1 VKELERAR
9 DGWVARCERLAGELA
24 EVEPEFLRRLRRE
37 ATQRFAEHGFPSP
50 RLEDWRYTNV
60 AALASRPFEPVPAA
74 RGAVGRADVER
85 TAFPVFACSLFV
97 FVNGRHAPELST
109 PVRDRLGLRVE
120 SLARLRRETPGVLE
134 GRIGAHVDLAAHPF
148 AALAT
153 ALLDDGA
160 VVTIPD
166 GVRTSEPI
174 HLVFASLTNGAAPLV
189 LPRVLVSAGRSSRA
203 TLVLDHVSLGDGP
216 CFTNAVCEAECS
228 PDSELHLVLVQREG
242 AGTFHVANAS
252 ARQDRDSRF
261 SSHTLSLGGS
271 LVRNDLAV
279 ALDAEGAEATL
290 QGLFVGTGEQVLDN
304 HTLVDHA
311 RPHGT
316 SRELYK
322 GILGGSARGVFRGR
336 IVVREGAQK
345 TDARQ
350 SNANVLLGDGAEIDT
365 KPQLEIRADD
375 VKCSH
380 GSSIGALDEEALFYL
395 RSRGIAEPHAR
406 DVLTRGFAAEILQ
419 ALPVAGLGEC
429 VADLVLERLHRRLEA
444 A

>member
-1 VKELERAR
+1 MKELELAR
-9 DGWVARCERLAGELA
+9 DGWVERCERLGKELGEA
-24 EVEPEFLRRLRRE
+24 EPEFLRRLRRE
-37 ATQRFAEHGFPSP
+37 ATQHFAEGGFPSP
-50 RLEDWRYTNV
+50 RLEDWKYTNV
-60 AALASRPFEPVPAA
+60 AALAREPFEPARPA
-74 RGAVGRADVER
+74 RGAVGRADVGR
-85 TAFPVFACSLFV
+85 IAFPVFACSLFV
-97 FVNGRHAPELST
+97 FVNGRQAPELST
-109 PVRDRLGLRVE
+109 PVGDARRLRVE
-120 SLARLRRETPGVLE
+120 SLARLRRESPGALE
-134 GRIGAHVDLAAHPF
+134 GRLGARVDLAGHPF

-166 GVRTSEPI
+166 GVQASEPI
-174 HLVFASLTNGAAPLV
+174 HLVFVSVANGAPLLV
-189 LPRVLVSAGRSSRA
+189 LPRVLVCAGRSSRA
-203 TLVLDHVSLGDGP
+203 TLIVDHVSLGDGP
-216 CFTNAVCEAECS
+216 CFTNAVCEADCS
-228 PDSELHLVLVQREG
+228 PDAELHLVLLQREG
-242 AGTFHVANAS
+242 AGSFHVAHAS
-252 ARQDRDSRF
+252 AHQERDSRF
-261 SSHTLSLGGS
+261 ASHTLSLGGS

-279 ALDAEGAEATL
+279 VLAAQGAECTL
-290 QGLFVGTGEQVLDN
+290 HGLFVGTGQQVLDN

-311 RPHGT
+311 QPHGT

-350 SNANVLLGDGAEIDT
+350 SNANVLLADGAEIDT

-380 GSSIGALDEEALFYL
+380 GASIGALDEDALFYL
-395 RSRGIAEPHAR
+395 RSRGIAESEAR
-406 DVLTRGFAAEILQ
+406 DVLTQGFAAEILR

-429 VADLVLERLHRRLEA
+429 VAELVLERLQRGLEA

>member
-1 VKELERAR
+1 MKELELAR
-9 DGWVARCERLAGELA
+9 DRWLEHCEQLGAELSEGE
-24 EVEPEFLRRLRRE
+24 PGFLRRLRRE
-37 ATQRFAEHGFPSP
+37 ATERFAERGFPSP
-50 RLEDWRYTNV
+50 RLEEWKYTNV
-60 AALASRPFEPVPAA
+60 AALVRQPFEPAKPA

-85 TAFPVFACSLFV
+85 IAFPVFACSLFV
-97 FVNGRHAPELST
+97 FVNGRQAPELST
-109 PVRDRLGLRVE
+109 LVGDPRKLRVE
-120 SLARLRRETPGVLE
+120 SLARLRRESPGALE
-134 GRIGAHVDLAAHPF
+134 GRLGARVDLREHPF

-166 GVRTSEPI
+166 GAQTSEPI
-174 HLVFASLTNGAAPLV
+174 HLVFVSAANGAAPLV

-203 TLVLDHVSLGDGP
+203 TLIVDCVSLGDGP
-216 CFTNAVCEAECS
+216 CFTNAVCEVDCA
-228 PDSELHLVLVQREG
+228 PDAELHLVLLQREG
-242 AGTFHVANAS
+242 ARSFHVANVS
-252 ARQDRDSRF
+252 AHQARDSRLAT
-261 SSHTLSLGGS
+261 HTLSLGGS

-279 ALDAEGAEATL
+279 ELGAEGAEATL
-290 QGLFVGTGEQVLDN
+290 HGLYVGTERQVLDN

-336 IVVREGAQK
+336 ILVREGAQK

-380 GSSIGALDEEALFYL
+380 GSSIGALDQDALFYL
-395 RSRGIAEPHAR
+395 RSRGLDLAKAR
-406 DVLTRGFAAEILQ
+406 DVLTQGFAAEILR
-419 ALPVAGLGEC
+419 ALPVAGLGDC
-429 VADLVLERLHRRLEA
+429 VAELLLERLRGPAVA